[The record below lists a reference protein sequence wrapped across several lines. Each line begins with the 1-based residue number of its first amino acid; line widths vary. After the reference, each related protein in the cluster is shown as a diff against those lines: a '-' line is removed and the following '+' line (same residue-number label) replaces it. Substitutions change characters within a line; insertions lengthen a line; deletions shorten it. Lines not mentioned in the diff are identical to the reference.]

1 VGLDESSVFLTALM
15 AAMTGCNFLM
25 SRSCLVPINHA
36 TTWSTNLATSMDGS
50 PSPDG
55 H

>member
-25 SRSCLVPINHA
+25 SRSCLVPIKLA
-36 TTWSTNLATSMDGS
+36 TTLSTTLATSMDGFAVS
-50 PSPDG
+50 
-55 H
+55 